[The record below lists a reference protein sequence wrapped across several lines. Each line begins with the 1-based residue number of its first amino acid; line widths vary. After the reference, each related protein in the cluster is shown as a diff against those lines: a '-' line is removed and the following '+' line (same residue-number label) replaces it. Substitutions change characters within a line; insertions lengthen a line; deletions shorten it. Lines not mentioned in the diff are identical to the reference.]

1 MEKRGEGR
9 RKSRERRS
17 ERGNERL
24 IFLPLDWQL
33 AGQKPFTLPLTS
45 RLPSRPSLLFTS
57 IYSLTTKLHGA
68 LCLSQREG
76 EEAEAA
82 VGEKPESN

>member
-1 MEKRGEGR
+1 MEVEKRGEGR
-9 RKSRERRS
+9 RNNRERRS

-45 RLPSRPSLLFTS
+45 LPAPLPLFS
-57 IYSLTTKLHGA
+57 PIYSLTTKLHGA
-68 LCLSQREG
+68 LCPKEREG